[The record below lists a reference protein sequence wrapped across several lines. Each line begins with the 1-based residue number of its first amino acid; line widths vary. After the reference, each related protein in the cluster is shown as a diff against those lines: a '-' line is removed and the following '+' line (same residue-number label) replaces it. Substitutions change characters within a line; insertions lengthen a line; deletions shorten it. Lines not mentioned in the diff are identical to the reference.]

1 MMRFLFGLVLGFITG
16 ACLAAF
22 MAPAPGR
29 QTRERL
35 EEVWRERTGEET
47 RARAQQAIG
56 KAREGVEMARRRLE
70 DALKAGREA
79 QKEAEKEMKA
89 RHEEATKGP
98 TD

>member
-1 MMRFLFGLVLGFITG
+1 MMRLLFGFVLGFITG

-29 QTRERL
+29 QTRQRL
-35 EEVWRERTGEET
+35 EEVWRERTSEET
-47 RARAQQAIG
+47 REGVQQAIG

-70 DALKAGREA
+70 EALKAGREA

-89 RHEEATKGP
+89 RHEEATKGS
-98 TD
+98 TE

>member
-16 ACLAAF
+16 VCLAGL

-29 QTRERL
+29 QTRQRL
-35 EEVWRERTGEET
+35 EEVWRERTSEEV
-47 RARAQQAIG
+47 RARAQEAIG

-70 DALKAGREA
+70 EALKAGRAA
-79 QKEAEKEMKA
+79 QKEAEKELKA
-89 RHEEATKGP
+89 RHEEATKGS

>member
-1 MMRFLFGLVLGFITG
+1 MMRFLFGFVLGFITG
-16 ACLAAF
+16 ACLAAL

-35 EEVWRERTGEET
+35 EEVWRERTSEET

-70 DALKAGREA
+70 EA
-79 QKEAEKEMKA
+79 Q
-89 RHEEATKGP
+89 RPGGRLRRRRRRR
-98 TD
+98 